1 MKRLNVFLVALLV
14 VCSCVWALPG
24 AKKTTQAKV
33 ETVTEKQPSTATTS
47 EQSGTTSQTES
58 ELTAQLSESL
68 LQTLKESNF
77 IIGTEKIEDIT
88 SKAETLIKTAE
99 AQTALVALQ
108 QEQIDILEAQAKKT
122 KFFAD
127 FGVAIGFK
135 ESGVTYGA
143 TMDMGLK
150 IKKGLMLK
158 VGTTYMI
165 GSLSDFSSISWSLD
179 NMIATCTIGWEW

>member
-1 MKRLNVFLVALLV
+1 M
-14 VCSCVWALPG
+14 
-24 AKKTTQAKV
+24 
-33 ETVTEKQPSTATTS
+33 
-47 EQSGTTSQTES
+47 
-58 ELTAQLSESL
+58 
-68 LQTLKESNF
+68 QTLKESNF

-88 SKAETLIKTAE
+88 AKAEAVIKSAE
-99 AQTALVALQ
+99 AQTALVAIQ
-108 QEQIDILEAQAKKT
+108 QGQIDVLERQVKST

-165 GSLSDFSSISWSLD
+165 GSLSDFTNVSWSLD
-179 NMIATCTIGWEW
+179 NMICTCTVGWEW